1 MHFEVYI
8 GKKKVLTS
16 QLAFPDSINAAVY
29 AQQPYNKHG
38 KNTSVK
44 SNAADMIFNE
54 TPTTLAQAL
63 FHVVPNEA
71 TGGYT
76 GSYTIGVPV

>member
-1 MHFEVYI
+1 M

-16 QLAFPDSINAAVY
+16 QLALPDNLNDAVF
-29 AQQPYNKHG
+29 AQAPYRKHG

-44 SNAADMIFNE
+44 SNTADMVFSA
-54 TPTTLAQAL
+54 TPATLAQAL
-63 FHVVPNEA
+63 FHVVPNPA